1 MSTKSASLLL
11 FMLIVLH
18 LQTSFASDSSS
29 ESQCGGYCFFVLKPL
44 LDHVAANQERWNAC
58 DAKLD
63 RTESQLV
70 VLQEKLSKIEAEKA
84 AEGKLVEKPKV
95 KQLDSFVQIGSRF
108 FYIEQNHRVSWFSA
122 TCICRQMGGYLA
134 SPRSEEEWNGI
145 KEKLTQNRVYWL
157 GISDLANEGSYLSQ
171 ATGNL
176 APFLKW
182 KSGEPNDQLNN
193 ENCVEVRPEM
203 NDNYCTLK
211 NYFICEAG
219 DES

>member
-70 VLQEKLSKIEAEKA
+70 VLTGKI
-84 AEGKLVEKPKV
+84 V
-95 KQLDSFVQIGSRF
+95 
-108 FYIEQNHRVSWFSA
+108 
-122 TCICRQMGGYLA
+122 
-134 SPRSEEEWNGI
+134 
-145 KEKLTQNRVYWL
+145 QNR
-157 GISDLANEGSYLSQ
+157 
-171 ATGNL
+171 
-176 APFLKW
+176 
-182 KSGEPNDQLNN
+182 SGKG
-193 ENCVEVRPEM
+193 C
-203 NDNYCTLK
+203 
-211 NYFICEAG
+211 
-219 DES
+219 